1 VGGSRAYHPNE
12 GQSASGSIDAITLRE
27 TMGEARQL
35 AAKALQLD
43 DGLADAHIAV
53 ANVLFP
59 LRLEL
64 GRS

>member
-1 VGGSRAYHPNE
+1 MGGSRAYHPNE

-43 DGLADAHIAV
+43 DGLADDIAT
-53 ANVLFP
+53 ANVLF
-59 LRLEL
+59 RYDWN
-64 GRS
+64 